1 MISESPSGK
10 LLWTFFLRKM
20 TVESRFHL
28 SSDAGIHRCHPSS
41 GDVLAQIRAD
51 YSGCLQ
57 GLFELLTANPSG
69 CGLQACSIKRLV
81 VYLDKH
87 INKIRGLFNRFLY
100 RALIF
105 QIAINIFVIFFLTAS
120 RWISEG
126 FVSFTML
133 HLNATHHLSSRP
145 LKSTGV
151 FST

>member
-10 LLWTFFLRKM
+10 LLWTFCLRKM

-57 GLFELLTANPSG
+57 GLFEILTANPSG
-69 CGLQACSIKRLV
+69 CGLQARSIKRLV

-87 INKIRGLFNRFLY
+87 RNKMKGLFNLFPLQSSQFFKSL
-100 RALIF
+100 LIF
-105 QIAINIFVIFFLTAS
+105 FYFKKKKKKKTAS
-120 RWISEG
+120 RWIS
-126 FVSFTML
+126 
-133 HLNATHHLSSRP
+133 
-145 LKSTGV
+145 
-151 FST
+151 

>member
-10 LLWTFFLRKM
+10 LLWTFCLRKM

-57 GLFELLTANPSG
+57 GLFELLIANPSG

-87 INKIRGLFNRFLY
+87 INKIKGLFNIFLY
-100 RALIF
+100 RAL
-105 QIAINIFVIFFLTAS
+105 N
-120 RWISEG
+120 
-126 FVSFTML
+126 
-133 HLNATHHLSSRP
+133 
-145 LKSTGV
+145 
-151 FST
+151 FSNRF